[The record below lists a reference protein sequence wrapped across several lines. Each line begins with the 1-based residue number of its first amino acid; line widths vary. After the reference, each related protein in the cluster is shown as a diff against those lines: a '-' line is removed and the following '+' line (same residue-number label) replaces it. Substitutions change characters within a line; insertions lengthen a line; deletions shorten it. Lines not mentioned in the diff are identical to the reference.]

1 MPGPSCKELAGKGG
15 MGLPGR
21 GIRMNTGRGIRKHP
35 LLGGPRLS
43 SAVQGHLGEGQS
55 TEDEAE
61 EGGEYQFMEPLV
73 ASAKEP
79 ELDSFH
85 LTVAPKS
92 QIPFIRYWTLP
103 EHLV

>member
-1 MPGPSCKELAGKGG
+1 
-15 MGLPGR
+15 
-21 GIRMNTGRGIRKHP
+21 MNTGRGIRKHA
-35 LLGGPRLS
+35 LRGGPRLR

-55 TEDEAE
+55 TEGEVE
-61 EGGEYQFMEPLV
+61 EGGGFMEPLV
-73 ASAKEP
+73 ALAKEP

-103 EHLV
+103 EHWNLV